1 MAISLCHPA
10 HQDDIGLRTPST
22 AVDSTGKRKRT
33 SSLSGP
39 TPPPKRLHHTESSP
53 PPTSPLQ
60 SLGRT
65 LSYIDL
71 SLTGPLLA
79 PIHTVPMP
87 STFPAS
93 HPSSSQST
101 PPAPQKNAVRRLRIP
116 LPPLPPGP
124 PIRCIPPSPLLLF
137 AVVTPTSESF
147 PELLKCALRP
157 PPLLRAPMP
166 SRPQSAPFRS
176 SSSSAAIASST
187 TAKRPNATNEKKP
200 REPNLHRLAVIACM
214 RASPAGAKILLMGAQ
229 LAVQMMRATQQL
241 EAMCATPT
249 PTNLTPNPSAFDME
263 AAALSSFE
271 LKTQETK
278 GMVEEAGT
286 DREESE
292 EVEGAHGGIVA
303 SGTAI
308 ELDTDGDDID
318 SMLNTPEELAVLVG
332 KRVGWVIVP
341 APRFLLCSM
350 ECVQG
355 SAGRAE
361 NTDIPIPDAIPT
373 HPQRRW
379 IVEEVLTPVAR
390 EGQMPRETPGEDW
403 EVVEG
408 V

>member
-10 HQDDIGLRTPST
+10 HQDDIGLGTPST
-22 AVDSTGKRKRT
+22 AVDSTGKRKHT
-33 SSLSGP
+33 SSSSGP

-124 PIRCIPPSPLLLF
+124 PIRCIPPSPLLL
-137 AVVTPTSESF
+137 
-147 PELLKCALRP
+147 P

-166 SRPQSAPFRS
+166 SRPQRAPFRS

-187 TAKRPNATNEKKP
+187 TAKRPNATNGKKP

-263 AAALSSFE
+263 AAASSSFE

-303 SGTAI
+303 SVTAI

-332 KRVGWVIVP
+332 KRVGWVIIP
-341 APRFLLCSM
+341 APRFLPCSM

-361 NTDIPIPDAIPT
+361 NADIPIPDAIPT